1 MRSHYKCIVPRFPKA
16 EIAVFLRFS
25 DGKLEFQGMV
35 KDESNIDHEKREGY
49 QNIYN
54 NVAYGD
60 SGGPIMTEVI
70 DKMGEKRHVLVAVI
84 ARGFGIR
91 GLDKRELTLQ
101 PVKTKCIADG
111 SKVTEE
117 IVSWIKKVNSGDYS
131 SGKKEFKKFIQLD
144 SLST

>member
-1 MRSHYKCIVPRFPKA
+1 MRNHYKCIVPRFPKT
-16 EIAVFLRFS
+16 EIAVFLRLS
-25 DGKLEFQGMV
+25 DGKLEYQGMV
-35 KDESNIDHEKREGY
+35 KDESHIDYEKREGY

-54 NVAYGD
+54 NFAHGD
-60 SGGPIMTEVI
+60 SGGPIMTEVN

-91 GLDKRELTLQ
+91 GLDKRELTTE

-117 IVSWIKKVNSGDYS
+117 IVSWIKKVDSGHYS
-131 SGKKEFKKFIQLD
+131 SGEHR
-144 SLST
+144 T